1 MAFDGNG
8 NWTSPF
14 YPVTDRDNGVAIL
27 ASKFQTLIQSNLKES
42 FENCILRDGTG
53 KPTTNINW
61 NGQKITNLA
70 SGTSSADAV
79 NKYQLDNQIAACANV
94 DLSNLSSTGR
104 DMLVPVGAIQMGPVL
119 SMPGYILCNGQA
131 VSRTEYADL
140 FAAIGTNFGIGDNNS
155 TFNVPDYRGC
165 FLRAFGGDSALDMYT
180 KQAMAAPNITG
191 SHGSGEKYDDIAAT
205 GAFYKQSWTNRTAG
219 DGTNNPR
226 AYGFDASRVNS
237 VYGAANEIRPVNY
250 AVNFFIKY

>member
-1 MAFDGNG
+1 MGFDGNG

-79 NKYQLDNQIAACANV
+79 NKYQLDNQIATCANA
-94 DLSNLSSTGR
+94 DLSNLSSTGKN
-104 DMLVPVGAIQMGPVL
+104 MLVPVGAIQMGPVTT
-119 SMPGYILCNGQA
+119 MAGYLLCNGQA
-131 VSRTEYADL
+131 VSRTDYADL
-140 FAAIGTNFGIGDNNS
+140 FDVIGTNFGVGDNS
-155 TFNVPDYRGC
+155 TTFNVPDYRGC
-165 FLRAFGGDSALDMYT
+165 FLRALGGDSAADMYT

-191 SHGSGEKYDDIAAT
+191 TVTGGGNTGIFGASTDAFTLTLGNNTVSGSSTQTTYG
-205 GAFYKQSWTNRTAG
+205 TA
-219 DGTNNPR
+219 
-226 AYGFDASRVNS
+226 
-237 VYGAANEIRPVNY
+237 
-250 AVNFFIKY
+250 